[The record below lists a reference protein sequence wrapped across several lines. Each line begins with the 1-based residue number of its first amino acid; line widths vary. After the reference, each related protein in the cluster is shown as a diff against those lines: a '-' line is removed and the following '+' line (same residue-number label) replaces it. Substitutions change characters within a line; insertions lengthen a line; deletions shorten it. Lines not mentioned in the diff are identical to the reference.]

1 MRNSK
6 KYPKTWAKF
15 EKAKDVKVGLM
26 SIRQN
31 FLDEME
37 TVRTDIE
44 ALVKRRE
51 HLHKLAQRNVPEIHE
66 VSKEISGYAK
76 EMGGISMKA
85 DPAGG

>member
-15 EKAKDVKVGLM
+15 EKAKDVKAGLM
-26 SIRQN
+26 SIRKN

-37 TVRTDIE
+37 TVRVDIE
-44 ALVKRRE
+44 GLVKRRE
-51 HLHKLAQRNVPEIHE
+51 HLHRLAQRNVPEIHE
-66 VSKEISGYAK
+66 VSKKISGYAA

-85 DPAGG
+85 DSTGG